1 MDVESFSSDV
11 EVEEGVE
18 LEGVES
24 EDWRD
29 EKHCSNTFNSKNA
42 WVKKPGVFRE
52 AVCGACC
59 CGGIATALMFTDFI

>member
-1 MDVESFSSDV
+1 VDVETFCSDV

-42 WVKKPGVFRE
+42 
-52 AVCGACC
+52 
-59 CGGIATALMFTDFI
+59 